1 MLIGEVSDRS
11 GVSPRMLRH
20 YDALGLVS
28 PTARTSGGYRE
39 YSAADLRRL
48 FHVESLRTLGLS
60 LEDVGRA
67 LDDPAFTPADLV
79 GGLIRHTRQRIA
91 DEQELLARIERVD
104 AAAPEQWEDVLT
116 IVALLRGLESSSPD
130 RRLQTALTDA
140 TPAALPVDALAA
152 AYLAEDD
159 QNVAGALQWALAR
172 EGARALAAVAVGLGS
187 ADPDVR
193 LRAVAAIA
201 AVESEDAAA
210 LLAGALD
217 DADPDV
223 RARATLALAAQG
235 GAGAIPGLVEMIV
248 VGDRDVEA
256 AEALGRL
263 AADSVAEAPA
273 VETPAVETLAAQ
285 TPAAQAPVVKPLLD
299 ALHAGDVPVRLRIT
313 QALAEIPGPASA
325 AALADLAEDAD
336 RTVAATAAAILAT
349 LPLS

>member
-130 RRLQTALTDA
+130 RRLRTALTDA
-140 TPAALPVDALAA
+140 APTALPVDALAA

-172 EGARALAAVAVGLGS
+172 EGAGALDAVAVGLES

-201 AVESEDAAA
+201 AVESADAAA
-210 LLAGALD
+210 LLARALG
-217 DADPDV
+217 DADSDV
-223 RARATLALAAQG
+223 RARATLALAARG
-235 GAGAIPGLVEMIV
+235 GADAIPGLVAMIV

-273 VETPAVETLAAQ
+273 VEAPA
-285 TPAAQAPVVKPLLD
+285 VKPLLD
-299 ALHAGDVPVRLRIT
+299 ALRAGDVPVRLRVT
-313 QALAEIPGPASA
+313 QALAEIPGPAAA
-325 AALADLAEDAD
+325 AALADLAEDVD
-336 RTVAATAAAILAT
+336 RTVAATAAAILAA
-349 LPLS
+349 LPNS